1 MSDSRVNPLRAL
13 LLAYLPSD
21 ETERE
26 HHTSILTFLEYT
38 ADPLSRDT
46 PEGHVTASCL
56 AIHPIDASMVVLWH
70 KKSGRWLQPGG
81 HVEDSDPSV
90 ADASLRE
97 LCEETGATVA
107 DVSAFLGIV
116 DVDVHPI
123 PAHKDQPEHFHYDVR
138 FGFVMST
145 SWGPGEGS
153 QWMSAEQVAATLDP
167 PTARLGRKVL
177 AIRNQESTSSHQS

>member
-1 MSDSRVNPLRAL
+1 MSDLRINPLRTL
-13 LLAYLPSD
+13 LLAYSPLD

-26 HHTSILTFLEYT
+26 HYIAILTFLENT
-38 ADPLSRDT
+38 ANPLSRDT
-46 PEGHVTASCL
+46 PEGHITASCL
-56 AIHPIDASMVVLWH
+56 AIHPADASMVVLWH
-70 KKSGRWLQPGG
+70 KKIGRWLQPGG
-81 HVEDSDPSV
+81 HVEDTDASV

-97 LCEETGATVA
+97 LCEESGATAA
-107 DVSAFLGIV
+107 DVRAFLGIV

-145 SWGPGEGS
+145 TWEPGEGS

-167 PTARLGRKVL
+167 PTARLGRKVSD
-177 AIRNQESTSSHQS
+177 IRSKGSTSSG

>member
-1 MSDSRVNPLRAL
+1 MSASRVNPLRTL
-13 LLAYLPSD
+13 LLAYSPTD
-21 ETERE
+21 GIEQE
-26 HHTSILTFLEYT
+26 HHTSILTFLENT
-38 ADPLSRDT
+38 ANPLSRDT

-70 KKSGRWLQPGG
+70 KKIGRWLQPGG

-97 LCEETGATVA
+97 LCEETGASVT
-107 DVSAFLGIV
+107 DIQTFLGII
-116 DVDVHPI
+116 DIDIHPI
-123 PAHKDQPEHFHYDVR
+123 PAHKNQPEHLHYDVR

-145 SWGPGEGS
+145 SWAPGEGS
-153 QWMSAEQVAATLDP
+153 QWMSAEQVAATLDS

>member
-1 MSDSRVNPLRAL
+1 VSDPRINPLRTL
-13 LLAYLPSD
+13 LLAHSTSD

-26 HHTSILTFLEYT
+26 HHASILAFLENT
-38 ADPLSRDT
+38 ANPLSRDT

-70 KKSGRWLQPGG
+70 KKIGRWLQPGG

-97 LCEETGATVA
+97 LCEETGAGVT
-107 DVSAFLGIV
+107 DIQTFLGII

-123 PAHKDQPEHFHYDVR
+123 PAHKDQPEHLHYDVR

-153 QWMSAEQVAATLDP
+153 QWMSAEQVATTLDP